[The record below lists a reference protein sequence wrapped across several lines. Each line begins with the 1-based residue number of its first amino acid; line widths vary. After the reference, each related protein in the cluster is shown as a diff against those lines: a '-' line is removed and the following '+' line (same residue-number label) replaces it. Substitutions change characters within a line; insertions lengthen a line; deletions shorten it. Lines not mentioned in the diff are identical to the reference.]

1 MIKKPSNKTIKK
13 PAKKPAK
20 KAVKKNSAGT
30 EQNNNGKRYRP
41 NDKEKYMCVKH
52 KKFFTDELH
61 RWKADIIK
69 ANSLTNLLNSSDD
82 SVSSADMI
90 DQASSYTDKSVEM
103 KALARSRKLIEK
115 IESALQRIKNDTY
128 GYCEETSEP
137 IGLKRLVARPVATL
151 SIEAQERHERDE
163 KIFIDD

>member
-1 MIKKPSNKTIKK
+1 MINKPTKKPVKK
-13 PAKKPAK
+13 PAIKIARKPL
-20 KAVKKNSAGT
+20 VKTEKISAS
-30 EQNNNGKRYRP
+30 KRYVP
-41 NDKEKYMCVKH
+41 NSKEKYMCPKQ
-52 KKFFTDELH
+52 KQFFKEELF
-61 RWKADIIK
+61 RWKNDIIRS
-69 ANSLTNLLNSSDD
+69 NSLTNLLNSSDG
-82 SVSSADMI
+82 SVSSADMV

-115 IESALQRIKNDTY
+115 IESALRRITDDSY

-137 IGLKRLVARPVATL
+137 IGLKRLIARPVATL

>member
-1 MIKKPSNKTIKK
+1 MTKKPIKKTVKK
-13 PAKKPAK
+13 AAKKTPIKVVKESIGK
-20 KAVKKNSAGT
+20 KYTPS
-30 EQNNNGKRYRP
+30 
-41 NDKEKYMCVKH
+41 DKEKYMCSKH
-52 KKFFTDELH
+52 KQFFKEELF
-61 RWKADIIK
+61 RWKSDIIK

-82 SVSSADMI
+82 SVSSADMV

-115 IESALQRIKNDTY
+115 IESALRRIKDDTY
-128 GYCEETSEP
+128 GYCNETSEP
-137 IGLKRLVARPVATL
+137 IGLKRLVARPIATL

>member
-1 MIKKPSNKTIKK
+1 MIKK
-13 PAKKPAK
+13 PAKKTTIKRTK
-20 KAVKKNSAGT
+20 KSAVKIVIKS
-30 EQNNNGKRYRP
+30 EGKTTSKSYVP
-41 NDKEKYMCVKH
+41 NDKEKYMCAKH
-52 KKFFTDELH
+52 KQFFKKELL
-61 RWKADIIK
+61 RWKNDIIK
-69 ANSLTNLLNSSDD
+69 SNTLTNLLNSSDD

-103 KALARSRKLIEK
+103 KALTRSRKLIEK
-115 IESALQRIKNDTY
+115 IESALRRVQNDTY

-137 IGLKRLVARPVATL
+137 IGLKRLIARPVATL

>member
-1 MIKKPSNKTIKK
+1 MII
-13 PAKKPAK
+13 KPAK
-20 KAVKKNSAGT
+20 KATKKTVVKKTIKIEKNSSSK
-30 EQNNNGKRYRP
+30 KRYTP
-41 NDKEKYMCVKH
+41 NSKEKYMCAKH
-52 KKFFTDELH
+52 KQFFKEELL
-61 RWKADIIK
+61 RWKSDIIK
-69 ANSLTNLLNSSDD
+69 SNSLTNHLNSSDD

-115 IESALQRIKNDTY
+115 IESALRRIKNDTY

-151 SIEAQERHERDE
+151 SIESQERHERDE

>member
-1 MIKKPSNKTIKK
+1 MINKL
-13 PAKKPAK
+13 AKKTTK
-20 KAVKKNSAGT
+20 KTATKSVVKIEIKPGKKISS
-30 EQNNNGKRYRP
+30 KRYIP
-41 NDKEKYMCVKH
+41 NEKEKYMCAKH
-52 KKFFTDELH
+52 KQFFKEELF
-61 RWKADIIK
+61 RWKHDIIK
-69 ANSLTNLLNSSDD
+69 SNSLTNLLNSSDD

-115 IESALQRIKNDTY
+115 IESALRRVQDGTY
-128 GYCEETSEP
+128 GYCDETSEP
-137 IGLKRLVARPVATL
+137 IGLKRLIARPVATL